1 MNDIDLR
8 VGVILSVD
16 EFPEARRPAWKLLVD
31 VGDLGTLRASAQITR
46 YPRESLVSR
55 RVVVAVNLGEKQ
67 IANFISQCLVLAAV
81 DSSGTPYLLGVDEG
95 AEPGQRV
102 S

>member
-8 VGVILSVD
+8 VGVILSAE
-16 EFPEARRPAWKLLVD
+16 EFPEARRPAWKLLID
-31 VGDLGTLRASAQITR
+31 VGPLGTLRSSAQITR
-46 YPRESLVSR
+46 YPRKELVGR

-67 IANFISQCLVLAAV
+67 IAHFVSQCLVLAAV
-81 DSSGTPYLLGVDEG
+81 DDAGTPYLLGVDEG
-95 AEPGQRV
+95 AEPGQQV